1 MGNFMESTT
10 KNNYLISVTGI
21 QEIDGERDKIEMQ
34 TVGSYKI
41 GNSGKTYIGYK
52 EYDERNVCSNNL
64 VKIEGDN
71 LVTIIRDGGKQMRLI
86 LEKGRRHQCHY
97 NTIAGDLI
105 IGVYTSIINN
115 ELTDEG
121 GKIFVS
127 YELDFNGEF
136 VSKNEFCIDVKEN

>member
-1 MGNFMESTT
+1 MERTT

-71 LVTIIRDGGKQMRLI
+71 LVTIIRDGGKQTRLI
-86 LEKGRRHQCHY
+86 LEKGRRHQCQY

>member
-1 MGNFMESTT
+1 MGNFMENKSR
-10 KNNYLISVTGI
+10 NYLISVTGI
-21 QEIDGERDKIEMQ
+21 QEIGGERDKIEMQ

-41 GNSGKTYIGYK
+41 GSSGKTYIGYK
-52 EYDERNVCSNNL
+52 EYDEDNRCSDNL
-64 VKIEGDN
+64 VKVEGDN
-71 LVTIIRDGGKQMRLI
+71 LVTIIRDGGKQTRLI

-115 ELTDEG
+115 ELSPDG
-121 GKIFVS
+121 GRIYVS

>member
-1 MGNFMESTT
+1 MESTT

-21 QEIDGERDKIEMQ
+21 QDIDGERDKIEMQ

-71 LVTIIRDGGKQMRLI
+71 LVTIIRDGGKQTRLI
-86 LEKGRRHQCHY
+86 LEKRQ
-97 NTIAGDLI
+97 AAPVPL
-105 IGVYTSIINN
+105 
-115 ELTDEG
+115 
-121 GKIFVS
+121 
-127 YELDFNGEF
+127 
-136 VSKNEFCIDVKEN
+136 